1 MKMLMLMQFFSII
14 LITFAENEVAPVKS
28 PQEEF
33 CNWLTNNCPYFDSTQ
48 ARPTFGNSTTTL
60 VPQAFFFAK
69 SLLYIDDPHEL

>member
-1 MKMLMLMQFFSII
+1 MFMLIHFLPTII
-14 LITFAENEVAPVKS
+14 VTFAKNEVAPAKS

-33 CNWLTNNCPYFDSTQ
+33 CHWLTNNCPYFGSTQ

-69 SLLYIDDPHEL
+69 SLIYIEMNCK